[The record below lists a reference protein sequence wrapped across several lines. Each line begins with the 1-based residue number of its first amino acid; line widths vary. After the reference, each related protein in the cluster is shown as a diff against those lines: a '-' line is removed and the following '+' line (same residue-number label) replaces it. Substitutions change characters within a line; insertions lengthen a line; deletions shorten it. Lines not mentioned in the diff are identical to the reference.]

1 MKEQFN
7 PNLKKSKGNIL
18 KNIFGIC
25 FVWFMIFIFT
35 FYIDGETGM
44 ILAYFALFSAVI
56 SYLTAFFARKKINI
70 SFSCDEYVRKGSKLK
85 VKFTAEKTGKLPLA
99 FADIFIGMSET
110 FGSEEKHF
118 RLSLAL
124 KNSEEFEFDIDSITG
139 GNGKIYI
146 REIFSSGFFG
156 VVSYLAETPLQSK
169 NIGVIPDIP
178 EINSSNALF
187 RAVNDI
193 VVTSDDEEQ
202 DSPLSFSANS
212 IAGYEHREY
221 IQGDSLKRIN
231 WKLSS
236 KRNKLMVRLDE
247 ASASVQPVV
256 IIDLFHKNILNQE
269 KNIQGAFALLS
280 LFIKQGIACKVYFK
294 SENND
299 LQCFTAE
306 SEESLNNILMTIL
319 ITPAENISPFDES
332 IFYSEKACAYILFS
346 AEIPEKLINS
356 DFVKANKDNIHFIIA
371 DENAVV
377 NSPVNIWNLNPDNC
391 FRKV

>member
-7 PNLKKSKGNIL
+7 PNLKKNKGNIL

-25 FVWFMIFIFT
+25 FVWFLIFIFT

-56 SYLTAFFARKKINI
+56 SYLTAYLARKRINI
-70 SFSCDEYVRKGSKLK
+70 SFSCDEYVRKGDRLK
-85 VKFTAEKTGKLPLA
+85 VKITAGKTGKLPLS
-99 FADIFIGMSET
+99 FVDLFIKTSEVL
-110 FGSEEKHF
+110 GGDEKHF
-118 RLSLAL
+118 KLSLCM
-124 KNSEEFEFDIDSITG
+124 KNSEEFEFDINALTG
-139 GNGKIYI
+139 GNGRIYI
-146 REIFSSGFFG
+146 SGIFSSGFMG
-156 VVSYLAETPLQSK
+156 VVSYPAKTEIHSE

-178 EINSSNALF
+178 EINSSNTLF

-202 DSPLSFSANS
+202 DSPLAFSANS
-212 IAGYEHREY
+212 VAGYEHREY

-256 IIDLFHKNILNQE
+256 IIDLCHKNILNQE
-269 KNIQGAFALLS
+269 KNIQGAFALLL

-294 SENND
+294 SESND

-306 SEESLNNILMTIL
+306 SEESLNNILMTVL
-319 ITPAENISPFDES
+319 ITPSENISHFDES
-332 IFYSEKACAYILFS
+332 IFYSEKACAYIVFS
-346 AEIPEKLINS
+346 AEVPEMLINS

-377 NSPVNIWNLNPDNC
+377 NSPVNVWNLNPDNC